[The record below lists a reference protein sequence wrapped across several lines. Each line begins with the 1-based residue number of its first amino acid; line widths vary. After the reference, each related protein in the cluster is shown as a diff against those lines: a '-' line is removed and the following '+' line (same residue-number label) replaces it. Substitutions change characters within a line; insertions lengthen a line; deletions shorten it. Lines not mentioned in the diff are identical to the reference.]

1 MTGPSGGQVRRALE
15 IAEYSAD
22 RAPELAAF
30 IRRVWDPNATA
41 EGVEAS
47 RAAIARTNPGAVY
60 GRIPTILALLDG
72 QPVAHFTSIPERLS
86 IAGAAQ
92 PVAWTAGFHVLPEHR
107 NGPLGVMVAK
117 EMVKIAPNSMCTTV
131 LDAPLRIF
139 TALGWRHLGTVP
151 NQLRVLDAVALAR
164 RLDPAR
170 IGLSSR
176 TGRYFVL
183 AKRTGVASLGAWLGG
198 SALRIWAATAS
209 RDRGATTQAV
219 PDLARWNGFDEAD
232 ALWERSAAKIAAS
245 VVRDGKRLR
254 WRFAAAADR
263 YILIQARQAGA
274 LVGWIVLKR
283 PSAEGDPRLG
293 GLRVSAVVDLMFPP
307 DRPEVASTLLG
318 AAEAHLRQD
327 RLAEAMIASTPHA
340 PTRRLLARLG
350 YVEIGGNLHLIVHPS
365 VLSDP
370 APTFDAWWHARGDGD
385 ADQSF

>member
-1 MTGPSGGQVRRALE
+1 MSAVNGAPARRKLE

-22 RAPELAAF
+22 RAPALAAF
-30 IRRVWDPNATA
+30 IRQVWDPAATP

-47 RAAIARTNPGAVY
+47 RAAIARANPGAVN

-72 QPVAHFTSIPERLS
+72 EPVAHFTSIPERLS
-86 IAGAAQ
+86 VAGATQ

-117 EMVKIAPNSMCTTV
+117 EMVRVAPNSMCTTV

-139 TALGWRHLGTVP
+139 TALGWRHVGTVP
-151 NQLRVLDAVALAR
+151 NQLRVLNSVALAR

-176 TGRYFVL
+176 TARCFAL
-183 AKRTGVASLGAWLGG
+183 AKRTGAATLGAWLGG
-198 SALRIWAATAS
+198 AALRLWAATAS
-209 RDRGATTQAV
+209 RARGVTTQVV
-219 PDLARWNGFDEAD
+219 PDIARWNGFDEAD
-232 ALWERSAAKIAAS
+232 ALWARCAGQIAAS

-254 WRFAAAADR
+254 WRFAVVAER
-263 YILIQARQAGA
+263 YIMIEGREAGA
-274 LVGWIVLKR
+274 LVGWVVLKR

-293 GLRVSAVVDLMFPP
+293 GLRVSPVVDLMFPP
-307 DRPEVASTLLG
+307 DRPEVAATLLT
-318 AAEAHLRQD
+318 AAERHLRKD
-327 RLAEAMIASTPHA
+327 RLAEAMIASTPHG

-350 YVEIGGNLHLIVHPS
+350 YLEIGGNLHLIVHPS
-365 VLSDP
+365 LTPDP
-370 APTFDAWWHARGDGD
+370 APSFDAWWHARGDGD

>member
-1 MTGPSGGQVRRALE
+1 MSGPNGAPVRRALE
-15 IAEYSAD
+15 IAEYTAD
-22 RAPELAAF
+22 RAPALAAF
-30 IRRVWDPNATA
+30 IRQVWDPAATA

-47 RAAIARTNPGAVY
+47 RAAIARVNPGAVN

-72 QPVAHFTSIPERLS
+72 EPVAHFTSIPERLS
-86 IAGAAQ
+86 MAGAAQ

-117 EMVKIAPNSMCTTV
+117 EMVKVAPNSMCTTV

-139 TALGWRHLGTVP
+139 TALGWRHVGTVP
-151 NQLRVLDAVALAR
+151 NQLRLLDAVALAR

-176 TGRYFVL
+176 TGRYFAL
-183 AKRTGVASLGAWLGG
+183 AKRTGAATLGAWLGG
-198 SALRIWAATAS
+198 GALRLWAATAA
-209 RDRGATTQAV
+209 RARGVTTQVV
-219 PDLARWNGFDEAD
+219 PDIACWNGFDEAD
-232 ALWERSAAKIAAS
+232 ALWARCAAKIAAS

-254 WRFAAAADR
+254 WRFAVAAER
-263 YILIQARQAGA
+263 YIMIEGREAGA
-274 LVGWIVLKR
+274 LVGWVVLKR

-293 GLRVSAVVDLMFPP
+293 GLRVSPVVDLLFPP
-307 DRPEVASTLLG
+307 NRLEVAASLLA
-318 AAEAHLRQD
+318 AAEAHLRQT

-350 YVEIGGNLHLIVHPS
+350 YLEIGGNLHLIVHPS
-365 VLSDP
+365 VMSDP
-370 APTFDAWWHARGDGD
+370 APSFEAWWHARGDGD